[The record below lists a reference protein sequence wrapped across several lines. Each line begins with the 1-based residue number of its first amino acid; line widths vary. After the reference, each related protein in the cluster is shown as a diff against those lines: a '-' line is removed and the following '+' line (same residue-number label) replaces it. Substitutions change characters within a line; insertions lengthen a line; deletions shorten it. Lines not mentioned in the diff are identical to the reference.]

1 MKLQIRS
8 AGGELTV
15 PDQKA
20 FLLLWNRG
28 VIAPDDLVKRDGVE
42 RWVRAADLPWISGT
56 TADNSKDSRRLV
68 WVTVVLMML
77 GLCLVMY
84 LQRTARGRAR
94 PAAPKGAA
102 VHAVPSTR

>member
-1 MKLQIRS
+1 MKLQVRS

-56 TADNSKDSRRLV
+56 TADNTKDSRRLV
-68 WVTVVLMML
+68 WVTVALMIVGLALVL
-77 GLCLVMY
+77 Y
-84 LQRTARGRAR
+84 LQSTSRGRAR
-94 PAAPKGAA
+94 AAAPKGPA

>member
-1 MKLQIRS
+1 MKLQVRS

-56 TADNSKDSRRLV
+56 TADNTKDSRRLV
-68 WVTVVLMML
+68 WVTVALMIVGLALVL
-77 GLCLVMY
+77 Y
-84 LQRTARGRAR
+84 LQKTSRGRAR
-94 PAAPKGAA
+94 AGAPKGPA
-102 VHAVPSTR
+102 VHAVPSTK